1 MTREMD
7 VAREEMKA
15 MTKTYNHFSQ
25 ITYRAQKAY
34 YTDKRRNHY
43 VYIHKTSQEHTEK

>member
-25 ITYRAQKAY
+25 ITYRA
-34 YTDKRRNHY
+34 
-43 VYIHKTSQEHTEK
+43 